1 MKSLEEGKQVCSTR
15 NTFQLKLWW
24 WWWAIFRFSLQKA
37 YGCTGMGHIGNKGV
51 GSKGILGMLQVQ
63 HYYYMTYP
71 QPHPLAGSRNY
82 CGTSLV
88 VQWLRLCSQC
98 RGAMIWSLVRE
109 LGSHMQQPGLSA
121 AKQINIFKKEMTMS
135 SAVTTEIVIPEKKK
149 KKNQHSWFREA
160 AWLGWGEG
168 SPMWVWICHSED
180 IILIRFSCLFFQRK
194 TLEEG
199 NVWHRVR
206 YVSSWYLPP
215 ITSLKVLFNFTLF
228 SVSCTKAL

>member
-1 MKSLEEGKQVCSTR
+1 
-15 NTFQLKLWW
+15 
-24 WWWAIFRFSLQKA
+24 
-37 YGCTGMGHIGNKGV
+37 MGHIGNKGV

-149 KKNQHSWFREA
+149 ESA
-160 AWLGWGEG
+160 
-168 SPMWVWICHSED
+168 
-180 IILIRFSCLFFQRK
+180 
-194 TLEEG
+194 
-199 NVWHRVR
+199 
-206 YVSSWYLPP
+206 
-215 ITSLKVLFNFTLF
+215 
-228 SVSCTKAL
+228 